1 MVKSKKKRDDLAD
14 YLMVLEEIPQ
24 DYLFLSKNSKVFN
37 YKSRYPI
44 ILLDYNDKEGTWLK
58 LKKSID
64 KLESRSEQIFDK
76 EVEEYLDD
84 HPEIDFEHEMFNDII
99 QDSFY
104 FKIDNDI
111 YCYSIKEISETHMMV
126 RFFFDVQKFID

>member
-1 MVKSKKKRDDLAD
+1 
-14 YLMVLEEIPQ
+14 MVLEEIPQ

>member
-1 MVKSKKKRDDLAD
+1 VKSKKKRDDLAD